1 MLHHIALPSFLPTSQ
16 LTISSGREALAAFQ
30 LWLKEQFLAGSPV
43 GELVAARSLL
53 IDQLLT
59 QGWEQFG
66 LAHEQRLSLIAVG
79 GYGRGELHPNSDI
92 DILILSPEPLSKAVG
107 ETIGQFLT
115 LLWDLKLEVGH
126 AVRSVHECVDQG
138 KQDITIATNLLEAR
152 LITGSLDT
160 FAALNQAIQP
170 ERFWP
175 SAAFFRAKRAEQAAR
190 HQQYQVTVYTLEP
203 DLKSNPG

>member
-190 HQQYQVTVYTLEP
+190 HQQYQDTVYTLEP

>member
-1 MLHHIALPSFLPTSQ
+1 M
-16 LTISSGREALAAFQ
+16 
-30 LWLKEQFLAGSPV
+30 
-43 GELVAARSLL
+43 AARSLL

-59 QGWEQFG
+59 LGWEQFG
-66 LAHEQRLSLIAVG
+66 LAHEHRLSLIAVG

-92 DILILSPEPLSKAVG
+92 DILILSPEPLPKAVG

-152 LITGSLDT
+152 LITGPGHLCRLESGYSAR
-160 FAALNQAIQP
+160 AALAQRRLLSRQAG
-170 ERFWP
+170 RTGGAP
-175 SAAFFRAKRAEQAAR
+175 SAVPGHRLHPRAR
-190 HQQYQVTVYTLEP
+190 
-203 DLKSNPG
+203 S